1 LTGVNF
7 LEADEATTHR
17 GAAHMNR
24 AATLTALLLSI
35 PASALAE
42 DFAVNPQAGN
52 SGFSAVFDA
61 ALGERINAVSSTV
74 GCEVTFDEKTGL
86 ASGRCSVPLTSIKV
100 DSDETKSEHFHDWA
114 TNKKTDPKACTI
126 EAVFTGVKLGALAP
140 EKPAPFT
147 ADIPFTV
154 CGRSRVDGGKE
165 KVTGTAL
172 LFPPG
177 AYGEKKTIR
186 IRATIA
192 SFDRDTYRIGPGF
205 TDGWLARVQSLA
217 KVVAVKGTVDLSLFA
232 KVK

>member
-1 LTGVNF
+1 
-7 LEADEATTHR
+7 
-17 GAAHMNR
+17 
-24 AATLTALLLSI
+24 
-35 PASALAE
+35 
-42 DFAVNPQAGN
+42 
-52 SGFSAVFDA
+52 
-61 ALGERINAVSSTV
+61 V
-74 GCEVTFDEKTGL
+74 GCEVSFDEKTGL

-100 DSDETKSEHFHDWA
+100 DADETKSGHFHDWA
-114 TNKKTDPKACTI
+114 TNKKSEPKDCTI
-126 EAVFTGVKLGALAP
+126 EAVFSGVKLGALAP

-147 ADIPFTV
+147 ADVPFTV
-154 CGRSRVDGGKE
+154 CGRARTDGGRE

-192 SFDRDTYRIGPGF
+192 SFDRDAYRIGPGY